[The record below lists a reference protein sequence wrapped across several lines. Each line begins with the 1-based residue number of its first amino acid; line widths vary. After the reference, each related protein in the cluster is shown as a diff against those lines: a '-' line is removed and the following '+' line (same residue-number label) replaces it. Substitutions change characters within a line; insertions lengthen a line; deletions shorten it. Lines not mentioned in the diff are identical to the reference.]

1 MYVWYSLEELFVL
14 LLFEGVVVDNKEQFS
29 STLATV
35 SQEDEALVDDMMQG
49 EPLQTVEPGTDLLLK
64 ICVCVY
70 IYVLVWYIFFINIEK
85 IREIRV

>member
-14 LLFEGVVVDNKEQFS
+14 LLFEGVVDNNKQFS

-35 SQEDEALVDDMMQG
+35 SQEDEALVEDIMQG

-64 ICVCVY
+64 ICVC
-70 IYVLVWYIFFINIEK
+70 IFMY
-85 IREIRV
+85 